1 MHFQDI
7 LDTPRELID
16 NNGRVIPGDGKAPV
30 VAILRKLAEKQ
41 YAGLLSVELFLMEL
55 QQGDPYEVA
64 SQIKQKCETV
74 MKKAGVM

>member
-1 MHFQDI
+1 MED
-7 LDTPRELID
+7 ELFEMYDEDAPKTVD
-16 NNGRVIPGDGKAPV
+16 NFRT
-30 VAILRKLAEKQ
+30 LADKG
-41 YAGLLSVELFLMEL
+41 YAGPLSVELFLMEL